1 MTRANCDNCGEDHTA
16 DYKDAEVKLAK
27 RHKQFTLLFLFCV
40 GLAVGGAWTV
50 HTGFATWTAAVFGIY
65 FSYVNLASIDH
76 GRTLVAKT
84 LADMAKAGKM
94 GNPSDLDSGGGNYL

>member
-1 MTRANCDNCGEDHTA
+1 MMSASCDDCGLDHAA
-16 DYKDAEVKLAK
+16 DYEDAAVKLAK
-27 RHKQFTLLFLFCV
+27 RHKLFVLLFLFCV
-40 GLAVGGAWTV
+40 ALAVGGAWTV

-84 LADMAKAGKM
+84 LAEMAKAGRM
-94 GNPSDLDSGGGNYL
+94 GKPGESGGGNYL